1 MARTLMRK
9 GANFT
14 AAMVFQIA
22 STNLVLEPSIIVALL
37 IGWQFTVAEFAGGA
51 VMIVV
56 VALALRQV
64 MNEGLVSEAR
74 KQSEQGLARFFRSG
88 GRTTRSI
95 MGSAVDDGGAVE
107 DGRTVRRARPTFL
120 VMKRSLSQ
128 APASRR
134 AFRRSPRR

>member
-14 AAMVFQIA
+14 AATVFQIA
-22 STNLVLEPSIIVALL
+22 STNLVLELGIIVALL

-95 MGSAVDDGGAVE
+95 MGSGVE